1 MEPQDNP
8 SGSPELDAKEI
19 VSVNSRGG
27 SVNALLPKILFS
39 TLIVGVALIGAL
51 VGLNQ
56 YRANKKAGDA
66 LTEQT
71 AKNENKPAQVG
82 QRRVF
87 ETQSPGGAAA
97 EENPGAGAANGKT
110 PLCADGTIGTV
121 MLGSDA
127 KPILSADG
135 AQMRVCRD
143 GHVLVRNV
151 PALGGAAPIPL
162 SGSAQEGPFG
172 GGQGGGASKMRAP
185 SRFDGDVMVETPAS
199 LSGGLAGSGA
209 GKSSTSETRALAM
222 EILQNQLS
230 GKSAVAATAPLLPE
244 RQLFRWSSPPRR
256 SADRLG
262 VSSIPAPPR
271 LRYGR

>member
-8 SGSPELDAKEI
+8 TGSPELDAKEI

-27 SVNALLPKILFS
+27 SANALLPKILFS

-87 ETQSPGGAAA
+87 ETQTPGGAAA
-97 EENPGAGAANGKT
+97 EENSGAGAANGNM
-110 PLCADGTIGTV
+110 PLCTDGTIGIV

-143 GHVLVRNV
+143 GHVLV
-151 PALGGAAPIPL
+151 L
-162 SGSAQEGPFG
+162 S
-172 GGQGGGASKMRAP
+172 
-185 SRFDGDVMVETPAS
+185 
-199 LSGGLAGSGA
+199 L
-209 GKSSTSETRALAM
+209 
-222 EILQNQLS
+222 IH
-230 GKSAVAATAPLLPE
+230 
-244 RQLFRWSSPPRR
+244 
-256 SADRLG
+256 
-262 VSSIPAPPR
+262 I
-271 LRYGR
+271 